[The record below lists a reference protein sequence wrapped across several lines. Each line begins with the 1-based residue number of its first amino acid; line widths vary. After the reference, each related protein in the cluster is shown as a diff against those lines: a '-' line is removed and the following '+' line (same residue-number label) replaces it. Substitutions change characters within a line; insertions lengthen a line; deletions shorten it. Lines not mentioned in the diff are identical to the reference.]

1 MGGSVPAPPRAPV
14 TRPSPPPVALSPAT
28 FERVVVGWADGEGG
42 GPLYRRLAAAVLDA
56 VDRGDVPRASRLP
69 AERGAARALGVSRGT
84 VVAAY
89 DLLAEAGL
97 VDRQPGSGTWVGDG
111 SAPELRLHELA
122 AGLRARQLTRQTLAP
137 DAVVDLALSVLP
149 TPDDLPPEALRLD
162 PDELSRLAHGHG
174 YHPSGLPALRE
185 RLAAVHTDLGLPTRA
200 DQIVVTLGAQQ
211 AIALTARLLV
221 RPGDAVAVESPTYP
235 GAIDVYSRAGARFVT
250 VAGDSAGVDPDDL
263 ARAMAGTGARVAYVV
278 PTGHNPRGTVLPDQR
293 RRRVA
298 AVVDAADRWLVEDE
312 CLAWCTHGGDGPP
325 RPVAAYGS
333 GERVLTVGSISK
345 LAWGGLRV
353 GWLRAP
359 AGTAARIGRL
369 KCAFDVGNCAVSQ
382 VMALSVLDHL
392 DELAAARRRHL
403 AANAALLC
411 RLLAAALPGWRVRP
425 PDAGLSLWVRLPAGT
440 GDAFAPVALRHGVRV
455 LPGSAAS
462 PDDAHLDHLRLSVAL
477 PAARLRVGVD
487 RLAAAWAEYAGAGV
501 PAPALPVAAG

>member
-97 VDRQPGSGTWVGDG
+97 VDRRPGSGTWVGDG

-149 TPDDLPPEALRLD
+149 TPDDLPPEALQLD

-325 RPVAAYGS
+325 RPVAAYGFSRSARSRSWPGVACGS
-333 GERVLTVGSISK
+333 GGCAPRPALRPGSGDSS
-345 LAWGGLRV
+345 ARSTSATARCPRSWPCPCSTTSTSSQP
-353 GWLRAP
+353 P
-359 AGTAARIGRL
+359 AGATWRRTRRC
-369 KCAFDVGNCAVSQ
+369 CAGCWP
-382 VMALSVLDHL
+382 
-392 DELAAARRRHL
+392 RR
-403 AANAALLC
+403 C
-411 RLLAAALPGWRVRP
+411 
-425 PDAGLSLWVRLPAGT
+425 PAGGCGPLT
-440 GDAFAPVALRHGVRV
+440 PACRCGYGCP
-455 LPGSAAS
+455 PGRATRSRRWRSATAS
-462 PDDAHLDHLRLSVAL
+462 GCC
-477 PAARLRVGVD
+477 PAAR
-487 RLAAAWAEYAGAGV
+487 
-501 PAPALPVAAG
+501 PARTTPTSTTCG